1 MRVVTEQHES
11 DGASGEADATITSAV
26 ERGLFKSALDFYGA
40 AEAVI
45 DYRGLDRPRLR
56 FDLERLQ
63 SVRAA
68 MGALERRI
76 EIARRAGLSTEQIV
90 GITRLD
96 PEMVERIVARQRE
109 RAALVDEPAALVE

>member
-11 DGASGEADATITSAV
+11 DRASGDADATVTSAV
-26 ERGLFKSALDFYGA
+26 ERGLFKSALEFYGA

-56 FDLERLQ
+56 FDLDRLQ
-63 SVRAA
+63 GVRAA

-76 EIARRAGLSTEQIV
+76 EVACRAGLSTERII
-90 GITRLD
+90 GITRLE
-96 PEMVERIVARQRE
+96 PEMVERIVERQRE
-109 RAALVDEPAALVE
+109 RAALVE